1 MTILALLCSPTSC
14 AQSSPVTIVY
24 GRSWPRSIVIDSA
37 RGVAYID
44 GMSGDYPATG
54 FSFGIINTTSHALE
68 PSVLGLNVTA
78 GEMALDPA
86 SGDVYVAG
94 ADSIQVFNGGMQS
107 FTRLM
112 NVGVPI
118 RYILFDSVT
127 GDLFLTA
134 NNAVYQFDP
143 RTGTMLRNATV
154 GTAAEGMAI
163 DTSTGEVYVADYLS
177 CSIVVL
183 KTASL
188 ESVTTIRLPT
198 PCYPSQM
205 ALDQQTRS
213 LYIASGSNT
222 VDVVNTVDNIF
233 ERSTTVAADST
244 NATFAIALQEGT
256 GNVFTLTEPGT
267 TVTQI
272 DGSTGSV
279 VGRFQLTSVAYE
291 MAVDQATGE
300 LYVSVYHDVM
310 VFEPLHS
317 QSWLTLP
324 VVAGLAAAALAVM
337 ALSLVLIRR
346 RSKQASGGRLLSAC
360 RPTLDVPDYLRMQFP
375 LPRAKVENC
384 GSFRGNR
391 VVAMRLSE
399 HSFQVSVYL
408 PQDGFPMDAR
418 T

>member
-1 MTILALLCSPTSC
+1 MKALWASLTILALLCLPASY
-14 AQSSPVTIVY
+14 AQSGPVTIVY

-44 GMSGDYPATG
+44 GMSGDYPPTG
-54 FSFGIINTTSHALE
+54 FSFGIINTTSHTLE
-68 PSVLGLNVTA
+68 PSVLGLNVTP

-94 ADSIQVFNGGMQS
+94 TNVAGANSIEVFNGTTQS

-112 NVGVPI
+112 NVGIPI

-143 RTGTMLRNATV
+143 GTGTMLRNATV
-154 GTAAEGMAI
+154 GTLPEGMAI
-163 DTSTGEVYVADYLS
+163 DASAGELYVADYLS
-177 CSIVVL
+177 CSVVVL
-183 KTASL
+183 RTASL
-188 ESVTTIRLPT
+188 ESVTTIHLPT

-222 VDVVNTVDNIF
+222 VDVVNTVGNTF
-233 ERSTTVAADST
+233 ERSITVAADST

-267 TVTQI
+267 TITQI

-279 VGRFQLTSVAYE
+279 VGRFRLTSAADE

-337 ALSLVLIRR
+337 TLSLVLIRR
-346 RSKQASGGRLLSAC
+346 RSK
-360 RPTLDVPDYLRMQFP
+360 
-375 LPRAKVENC
+375 
-384 GSFRGNR
+384 
-391 VVAMRLSE
+391 
-399 HSFQVSVYL
+399 
-408 PQDGFPMDAR
+408 
-418 T
+418 

>member
-1 MTILALLCSPTSC
+1 LKALWVSLTILALLCLPASY
-14 AQSSPVTIVY
+14 AQSGPVTIVY

-37 RGVAYID
+37 RGVAYVD
-44 GMSGDYPATG
+44 GMSGDYPPTG
-54 FSFGIINTTSHALE
+54 FSFGIINTTSHTLE
-68 PSVLGLNVTA
+68 PSVLGLNVTP

-94 ADSIQVFNGGMQS
+94 TNVAGADSIEVFNGTTQS

-112 NVGVPI
+112 NAGVPI

-127 GDLFLTA
+127 GDLLLTA
-134 NNAVYQFDP
+134 NNDVYQFDP
-143 RTGTMLRNATV
+143 GTGTMLRNATV
-154 GTAAEGMAI
+154 GNLADGMAI

-177 CSIVVL
+177 CSVVVL
-183 KTASL
+183 TTASL
-188 ESVTTIRLPT
+188 ESVTTIHLPA

-205 ALDQQTRS
+205 ALDQQARS

-222 VDVVNTVDNIF
+222 VDIVNTVSNTF
-233 ERSTTVAADST
+233 ERSITVAADST

-300 LYVSVYHDVM
+300 LYVSAYHDVM
-310 VFEPLHS
+310 VFEPLHT
-317 QSWLTLP
+317 QSSFTTTTTTTTTTLP
-324 VVAGLAAAALAVM
+324 LEAGLAAAALAVV

-346 RSKQASGGRLLSAC
+346 RSK
-360 RPTLDVPDYLRMQFP
+360 
-375 LPRAKVENC
+375 
-384 GSFRGNR
+384 
-391 VVAMRLSE
+391 
-399 HSFQVSVYL
+399 
-408 PQDGFPMDAR
+408 
-418 T
+418 